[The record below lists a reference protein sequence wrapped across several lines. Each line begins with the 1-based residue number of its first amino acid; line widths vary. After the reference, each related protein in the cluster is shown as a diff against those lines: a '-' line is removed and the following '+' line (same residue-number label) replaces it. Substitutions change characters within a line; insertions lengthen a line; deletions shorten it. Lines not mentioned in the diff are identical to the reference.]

1 MAANWDELMELC
13 RSQKVPKEKNSSES
27 VKYDMQNL
35 NVQVA
40 NGKTFPI
47 VLNKY
52 TPVTG
57 KALEKVTELPPQI
70 KPPFIKIP
78 DLDARTDL
86 CK

>member
-1 MAANWDELMELC
+1 
-13 RSQKVPKEKNSSES
+13 
-27 VKYDMQNL
+27 MQNL